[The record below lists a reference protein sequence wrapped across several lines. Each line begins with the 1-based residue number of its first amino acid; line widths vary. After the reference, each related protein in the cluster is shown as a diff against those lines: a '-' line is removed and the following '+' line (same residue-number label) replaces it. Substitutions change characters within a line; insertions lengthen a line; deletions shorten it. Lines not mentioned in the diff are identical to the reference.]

1 MATQSITN
9 VALLGRSVETRSSN
23 STEKVAVQRQT
34 VAVEVTAVETHEVD
48 VELSQEALEK
58 VVSQLNAYIQNTQ
71 RDVDFSVDDATGRV
85 VVRVI
90 DSVSEEVI
98 RQIPS
103 EEMLAISRHLI
114 ESLETDQRDPTY
126 RYSIT
131 LIQTPTYQISN
142 MINLSA

>member
-9 VALLGRSVETRSSN
+9 VATLGRTVETRSSD

-34 VAVEVTAVETHEVD
+34 IAVEVAEVETQEID
-48 VELSQEALEK
+48 MELSQEALEK

-71 RDVDFSVDDATGRV
+71 RDVDFSVDDSTGRV

-90 DSVSEEVI
+90 DSESEQVI

-103 EEMLAISRHLI
+103 EEMLAISRHLV
-114 ESLETDQRDPTY
+114 ESLETEQPKGF
-126 RYSIT
+126 
-131 LIQTPTYQISN
+131 LIE
-142 MINLSA
+142 LKA

>member
-9 VALLGRSVETRSSN
+9 VALLGRAVETRSSS

-34 VAVEVTAVETHEVD
+34 VAVEVTAVETQEVEM
-48 VELSQEALEK
+48 ELSQEALEK

-90 DSVSEEVI
+90 DSESEEVI

-103 EEMLAISRHLI
+103 EEMLAISRHLV
-114 ESLETDQRDPTY
+114 ESLETEQPKGF
-126 RYSIT
+126 
-131 LIQTPTYQISN
+131 LIE
-142 MINLSA
+142 LKA

>member
-9 VALLGRSVETRSSN
+9 VALLGRGVETRSSN
-23 STEKVAVQRQT
+23 SAEKVAVQRQT
-34 VAVEVTAVETHEVD
+34 VAVEVAEVETQDID
-48 VELSQEALEK
+48 VELSQEGLEK

-71 RDVDFSVDDATGRV
+71 RDVDFSVDDSTGRV

-90 DSVSEEVI
+90 DSESEEVI

-114 ESLETDQRDPTY
+114 ESLETEQPKGF
-126 RYSIT
+126 
-131 LIQTPTYQISN
+131 LIE
-142 MINLSA
+142 LKA

>member
-9 VALLGRSVETRSSN
+9 VAVLGGTVENSRSSN
-23 STEKVAVQRQT
+23 TTEKVAAQRQT
-34 VAVEVTAVETHEVD
+34 IAVEVAEVETQEVD

-85 VVRVI
+85 VVKVI
-90 DSVSEEVI
+90 DSESEEVI

-103 EEMLAISRHLI
+103 EEMLAISRHLV
-114 ESLETDQRDPTY
+114 ESLETDQPKGF
-126 RYSIT
+126 
-131 LIQTPTYQISN
+131 LIE
-142 MINLSA
+142 LKA

>member
-9 VALLGRSVETRSSN
+9 VAMLGRTVETRPSN

-34 VAVEVTAVETHEVD
+34 IAVEVAEVETREID
-48 VELSQEALEK
+48 MELSQEALEK

-90 DSVSEEVI
+90 DSESEEVI

-103 EEMLAISRHLI
+103 EEMLAISRHLL
-114 ESLETDQRDPTY
+114 ESLETEQPKGF
-126 RYSIT
+126 
-131 LIQTPTYQISN
+131 LIE
-142 MINLSA
+142 LKA

>member
-9 VALLGRSVETRSSN
+9 VALLGRSVESSRSSN
-23 STEKVAVQRQT
+23 TAEKVAAAQRQT
-34 VAVEVTAVETHEVD
+34 IAVEVAEVETQEVD

-85 VVRVI
+85 VVKVI
-90 DSVSEEVI
+90 DSESEEVI

-103 EEMLAISRHLI
+103 EEMLAISRHLV
-114 ESLETDQRDPTY
+114 ESLETEQPKGF
-126 RYSIT
+126 
-131 LIQTPTYQISN
+131 LIE
-142 MINLSA
+142 LKA

>member
-9 VALLGRSVETRSSN
+9 VAMLGRAVETRSSN

-34 VAVEVTAVETHEVD
+34 VAVEVAEVETQEVD
-48 VELSQEALEK
+48 MELSQEALEK

-90 DSVSEEVI
+90 DSESEEVI

-103 EEMLAISRHLI
+103 EEMLAISRHLV
-114 ESLETDQRDPTY
+114 ESLETEQPKGF
-126 RYSIT
+126 
-131 LIQTPTYQISN
+131 LIE
-142 MINLSA
+142 LKA

>member
-9 VALLGRSVETRSSN
+9 VASLGRTVETRSSG

-34 VAVEVTAVETHEVD
+34 VAVEVTEVETQVD

-90 DSVSEEVI
+90 DSESEEVI

-114 ESLETDQRDPTY
+114 ESLETEQPKGF
-126 RYSIT
+126 
-131 LIQTPTYQISN
+131 LIE
-142 MINLSA
+142 LKA

>member
-9 VALLGRSVETRSSN
+9 VAVLGSTTVDSSRSSN
-23 STEKVAVQRQT
+23 TAGKVAAQRQT
-34 VAVEVTAVETHEVD
+34 IAVEVTEVETQEVD

-85 VVRVI
+85 VVKVI
-90 DSVSEEVI
+90 DSESEEVI

-103 EEMLAISRHLI
+103 EEMLAISRHLV
-114 ESLETDQRDPTY
+114 ESLEIGRASCRERVSLTV
-126 RYSIT
+126 
-131 LIQTPTYQISN
+131 
-142 MINLSA
+142 

>member
-9 VALLGRSVETRSSN
+9 VALLASSVETNRSGSGN
-23 STEKVAVQRQT
+23 STGKVAAQRQT
-34 VAVEVTAVETHEVD
+34 VAVEVTAVETQEVE

-71 RDVDFSVDDATGRV
+71 RDVDFSVDDSTGRV

-90 DSVSEEVI
+90 DSASEEVI

-114 ESLETDQRDPTY
+114 ESLETDQPKGF
-126 RYSIT
+126 
-131 LIQTPTYQISN
+131 LIE
-142 MINLSA
+142 LKA

>member
-9 VALLGRSVETRSSN
+9 VAMLGRAVETRSSD

-34 VAVEVTAVETHEVD
+34 IAVEVAEVETQDVE

-90 DSVSEEVI
+90 DSESEEVI

-103 EEMLAISRHLI
+103 EEMLAISRHLV
-114 ESLETDQRDPTY
+114 ESLETEQPKGF
-126 RYSIT
+126 
-131 LIQTPTYQISN
+131 LIE
-142 MINLSA
+142 LKA

>member
-9 VALLGRSVETRSSN
+9 VAVLGRTVENSRSSN
-23 STEKVAVQRQT
+23 TTEKVAAQRQT
-34 VAVEVTAVETHEVD
+34 IAVEVAEVETQDVD

-85 VVRVI
+85 VVKVI
-90 DSVSEEVI
+90 DSESEEVI

-103 EEMLAISRHLI
+103 EEMLAISRHLV
-114 ESLETDQRDPTY
+114 ESLETEQPKGF
-126 RYSIT
+126 
-131 LIQTPTYQISN
+131 LIE
-142 MINLSA
+142 LKA

>member
-9 VALLGRSVETRSSN
+9 VALLGRGVETRSSN

-34 VAVEVTAVETHEVD
+34 VAVEVTAVETQDVD

-71 RDVDFSVDDATGRV
+71 RDVDFSIDDATGRV

-90 DSVSEEVI
+90 DSQSEEVI

-103 EEMLAISRHLI
+103 EEMLAISRHLV
-114 ESLETDQRDPTY
+114 ENLETEQPKGF
-126 RYSIT
+126 
-131 LIQTPTYQISN
+131 LIE
-142 MINLSA
+142 LKA

>member
-9 VALLGRSVETRSSN
+9 VALLGSTTVDSSRSSN
-23 STEKVAVQRQT
+23 SAGKVAAQRQT
-34 VAVEVTAVETHEVD
+34 VAVEVAEVETQEVD

-85 VVRVI
+85 VVKVI
-90 DSVSEEVI
+90 DSESEEVI

-103 EEMLAISRHLI
+103 EEMLAISRHLV
-114 ESLETDQRDPTY
+114 ESLETEQPKGF
-126 RYSIT
+126 
-131 LIQTPTYQISN
+131 LIE
-142 MINLSA
+142 LKA

>member
-9 VALLGRSVETRSSN
+9 VALLGRTVETRSSN
-23 STEKVAVQRQT
+23 STEKVAVERQT
-34 VAVEVTAVETHEVD
+34 VAVEVTAVETQEVEM
-48 VELSQEALEK
+48 ELSQEALEK

-90 DSVSEEVI
+90 DSESEEVI

-103 EEMLAISRHLI
+103 EEMLAISRHLV
-114 ESLETDQRDPTY
+114 ESLETEQPKGF
-126 RYSIT
+126 
-131 LIQTPTYQISN
+131 LIE
-142 MINLSA
+142 LKA

>member
-9 VALLGRSVETRSSN
+9 VAMLGRAVETRSSN
-23 STEKVAVQRQT
+23 STEKVAEQRQT
-34 VAVEVTAVETHEVD
+34 IAVEVAEVETQEVEM
-48 VELSQEALEK
+48 ELSQEALEK

-90 DSVSEEVI
+90 DSISEEVI

-114 ESLETDQRDPTY
+114 ESLETDQPKGF
-126 RYSIT
+126 
-131 LIQTPTYQISN
+131 LIE
-142 MINLSA
+142 LKA

>member
-9 VALLGRSVETRSSN
+9 VALLGRGVETRSSN
-23 STEKVAVQRQT
+23 SAEKVAVQRQA
-34 VAVEVTAVETHEVD
+34 VAVEVAEVETQDID

-71 RDVDFSVDDATGRV
+71 RDVDFSVDDSTGRV

-90 DSVSEEVI
+90 DSESEEVI

-114 ESLETDQRDPTY
+114 ESLETEQPKGF
-126 RYSIT
+126 
-131 LIQTPTYQISN
+131 LIE
-142 MINLSA
+142 LKA

>member
-9 VALLGRSVETRSSN
+9 VAVLGSTTVDSSRSSN
-23 STEKVAVQRQT
+23 STGKVAAQRQT
-34 VAVEVTAVETHEVD
+34 IAVEVAEVETQEVD

-71 RDVDFSVDDATGRV
+71 RDVDFSVDDSTGRV
-85 VVRVI
+85 VVKVI
-90 DSVSEEVI
+90 DSESEEVI

-114 ESLETDQRDPTY
+114 ESLETEQPKGF
-126 RYSIT
+126 
-131 LIQTPTYQISN
+131 LIE
-142 MINLSA
+142 LKA

>member
-9 VALLGRSVETRSSN
+9 MALLASRVDNNRTSSSN
-23 STEKVAVQRQT
+23 STDKADQRQSF
-34 VAVEVTAVETHEVD
+34 AVELPEVETQKVE

-71 RDVDFSVDDATGRV
+71 RDVDFSVDDSTGRV

-90 DSVSEEVI
+90 DSESEEVI

-114 ESLETDQRDPTY
+114 ESLETEQPKGF
-126 RYSIT
+126 
-131 LIQTPTYQISN
+131 LIE
-142 MINLSA
+142 LKA

>member
-9 VALLGRSVETRSSN
+9 VALLAGSVENNRSSSSN
-23 STEKVAVQRQT
+23 STGKVAAQRQT
-34 VAVEVTAVETHEVD
+34 VAVEVTEVETQEVE

-58 VVSQLNAYIQNTQ
+58 VVSQLNAYVQNTQ
-71 RDVDFSVDDATGRV
+71 RDMDFSVDDSTGRV

-90 DSVSEEVI
+90 DSTSEEVI

-114 ESLETDQRDPTY
+114 ESLETEEPKGF
-126 RYSIT
+126 
-131 LIQTPTYQISN
+131 LIE
-142 MINLSA
+142 LKA

>member
-9 VALLGRSVETRSSN
+9 VALLGRGVETRSSN
-23 STEKVAVQRQT
+23 SAEKVAVQRQA
-34 VAVEVTAVETHEVD
+34 VAVEVTEVETQDID

-71 RDVDFSVDDATGRV
+71 RDVDFSVDDSTGRV

-90 DSVSEEVI
+90 DSESEEVI

-114 ESLETDQRDPTY
+114 ESLETEQPKGF
-126 RYSIT
+126 
-131 LIQTPTYQISN
+131 LIE
-142 MINLSA
+142 LKA